1 MPPTRNVEK
10 PKVTAPPVV
19 ERLGAP
25 RGRRPSRRPSAL
37 AVAASA
43 AVLLG
48 QGAWARLRRQHWLG
62 GAAAVLFAVALPVAL
77 VGTNVRLLF
86 TTPPLYDFAL
96 REYDLPAVTGV
107 PCLELERAMAEIRDY
122 FTNDQSLLRITV
134 TDEEGRANPLFTP
147 REVIHMRDVKRLVA
161 AIFTAQVL
169 AFLYI
174 GVYAVL
180 RLVVERG
187 RAWAGLARLARASV
201 LGSLALALAFG
212 VTALLGFD
220 RLFTRFHELSF
231 SNDLWQLDP
240 DHHRLVQMFP
250 QDFWLVS
257 TVILAGLTVVELL
270 ALLALSW
277 GYLRRVGRRGVGEVL
292 PMQTRTPAR
301 GGPSP
306 R

>member
-1 MPPTRNVEK
+1 V
-10 PKVTAPPVV
+10 
-19 ERLGAP
+19 
-25 RGRRPSRRPSAL
+25 L
-37 AVAASA
+37 AVAASQ

-48 QGAWARLRRQHWLG
+48 QGLWSRLRRQRWLG
-62 GAAAVLFAVALPVAL
+62 GLAAVLFAVALPVAL

-107 PCLELERAMAEIRDY
+107 PRIELERAMAEIRDY
-122 FTNDQSLLRITV
+122 FTNDQSLLRITI
-134 TDEEGRANPLFTP
+134 TDESGRTNPLFTP
-147 REVIHMRDVKRLVA
+147 REVIHMRDVKHLVG

-169 AFLYI
+169 ALLYI
-174 GVYAVL
+174 GVYVAL
-180 RLVVERG
+180 RLLVERG
-187 RAWAGLARLARASV
+187 RGWIGLARLTRASV

-212 VTALLGFD
+212 VTAMLGFD

-231 SNDLWQLDP
+231 SNEFWQLDP

-257 TVILAGLTVVELL
+257 TVMLAGLTIVELL

-277 GYLRRVGRRGVGEVL
+277 SYLQRRGRMDASASPAVQRA
-292 PMQTRTPAR
+292 PTPAGSESR
-301 GGPSP
+301 
-306 R
+306 

>member
-1 MPPTRNVEK
+1 
-10 PKVTAPPVV
+10 VV
-19 ERLGAP
+19 
-25 RGRRPSRRPSAL
+25 
-37 AVAASA
+37 ASQ

-48 QGAWARLRRQHWLG
+48 QGAWAGLRRQRWLG

-107 PCLELERAMAEIRDY
+107 PRLELERAMAEIRDY

-134 TDEEGRANPLFTP
+134 ADEEGRTNPLFTP
-147 REVIHMRDVKRLVA
+147 REVIHMRDVKDLVA

-169 AFLYI
+169 ALLYI
-174 GVYAVL
+174 GVYVAL

-201 LGSLALALAFG
+201 LGSLAVALAFG

-277 GYLRRVGRRGVGEVL
+277 GYLQRVGQRPVAAA
-292 PMQTRTPAR
+292 PPPRTPAATR
-301 GGPSP
+301 DGPA
-306 R
+306 